1 VKLNEFFDRVVVIN
15 LDRRQ
20 DRLKELKKQTKSL
33 GIDFVRYSAVDAK
46 ALGIS
51 NIAACATS
59 HRFVLEDAKAAGAQR
74 LLILEDDAEFGHSF
88 TANFSELV
96 SKLPEN
102 WQMFYLGSNT
112 FLPVDI
118 GIEGLRKT
126 DGSLTTHAYGV
137 KAELYDTLI
146 QAASDDRWPV
156 DLTYSKVLPKVRAY
170 AAWPSLIGQRAS
182 YSDIENRFVDYGWAI
197 R

>member
-1 VKLNEFFDRVVVIN
+1 MKLNEFFDRIVVIN

-33 GIDFVRYSAVDAK
+33 GVDFVRFSAVDAK
-46 ALGIS
+46 AFGIS
-51 NIAACATS
+51 NVAACANS
-59 HRFVLEDAKAAGAQR
+59 HRQVLEAAKADGVQR
-74 LLILEDDAEFGHSF
+74 LLVLEDDADFMPGFAAEFDK
-88 TANFSELV
+88 LV
-96 SKLPEN
+96 ARLPEG
-102 WQMFYLGSNT
+102 WQLFYLGSNT

-137 KAELYDTLI
+137 KAEIFDTLI
-146 QAASDDRWPV
+146 TTASDDRWPV
-156 DLTYSKVLPKVRAY
+156 DLQYSKVLPKVRAY
-170 AAWPSLIGQRAS
+170 TAWPSLVAQRAS
-182 YSDIENRFVDYGWAI
+182 YSDIENRFVDYGFAI

>member
-1 VKLNEFFDRVVVIN
+1 MKLNEFFDRVVVIN

-51 NIAACATS
+51 NIAACANS
-59 HRFVLEDAKAAGAQR
+59 HRLVLEEAKAAGVQR
-74 LLILEDDAEFGHSF
+74 LLILEDDAEFGHGF
-88 TANFSELV
+88 DTNFNELV
-96 SKLPEN
+96 SKLPED
-102 WQMFYLGSNT
+102 WQMLYLGSNT
-112 FLPVDI
+112 FLPVDV

-126 DGSLTTHAYGV
+126 EGSLTTHAYGV
-137 KAELYDTLI
+137 KSELFDTLI
-146 QAASDDRWPV
+146 AAASDERWPV
-156 DLTYSKVLPKVRAY
+156 DLTYSKVLPKVQAY
-170 AAWPSLIGQRAS
+170 AAWPSLVTQRAG
-182 YSDIENRFVDYGWAI
+182 YSDIESRFVDYGWAI

>member
-1 VKLNEFFDRVVVIN
+1 MKLNGFFDRVVVIN

-33 GIDFVRYSAVDAK
+33 GIDFVRHSAADAK

-51 NIAACATS
+51 NIAACVTS
-59 HRFVLEDAKAAGAQR
+59 HRQVIENAKADGIER
-74 LLILEDDAEFGHSF
+74 LLILEDDAEFVAGFAESF
-88 TANFSELV
+88 ERLLV
-96 SKLPEN
+96 GLPED
-102 WQMFYLGSNT
+102 WQMFYLGANT

-118 GIEGLRKT
+118 GVEGLRKT

-137 KAELYDTLI
+137 KAELYDILI
-146 QAASDDRWPV
+146 QAASDDRWPI
-156 DLTYSKVLPKVRAY
+156 DLTYSELHPKVRAY
-170 AAWPSLIGQRAS
+170 AAWPSLIGQRAG
-182 YSDIENRFVDYGWAI
+182 YSDIESRYVDYGFAI

>member
-1 VKLNEFFDRVVVIN
+1 MKLNEFFDRVVVIN

-33 GIDFVRYSAVDAK
+33 GVDFVRHSAADAK

-51 NIAACATS
+51 NIAACTKS
-59 HRFVLEDAKAAGAQR
+59 HHEVLEAAKTDGVQR

-88 TANFSELV
+88 TANFTELV
-96 SKLPEN
+96 SKLPED
-102 WQMFYLGSNT
+102 WQMLYLGSNT

-118 GIEGLRKT
+118 GVEGLRKT

-146 QAASDDRWPV
+146 QAASDERWPI
-156 DLTYSKVLPKVRAY
+156 DLTYSELHPQVQAY

-182 YSDIENRFVDYGWAI
+182 YSDIESRYVDYGFAI